1 MVNRVYHKSDEIHRM
16 ARAAL
21 DRGYT
26 SGDTDIVKKIR
37 ELQPIVLPEDRQK
50 KITGRG
56 QIIGTEAKPNILD
69 VMDTLAANGYKPRS
83 VMIDEAIAAVDAT
96 HEAEIHQ
103 ANGHSVEIATDEEYE
118 AVSTES
124 NLGATVDMFMK
135 SCAKQLVE
143 QFMSHLRVEL
153 AAAVQKEFMPAIMPA
168 LKAAKVVRQKILVMG
183 LKPQQAAMIVNEFGN
198 EYDLRF
204 VDSGRSAS
212 AADGKLNVDHIIGM
226 TNFMSHAA
234 EDHIKKHPGYKR
246 VSGGMDSLRDAL
258 RSIN

>member
-1 MVNRVYHKSDEIHRM
+1 MVTRVYHKSEEIHRM

-26 SGDTDIVKKIR
+26 SGDLDIVRKMR
-37 ELQPIVLPEDRQK
+37 ELQSIVLPEDRQR
-50 KITGRG
+50 KIHTRENILGN
-56 QIIGTEAKPNILD
+56 EDKPNILD
-69 VMDTLAANGYKPRS
+69 TMDTLAANGYKPKH
-83 VMIDEAIAAVDAT
+83 IIQEAVVQL
-96 HEAEIHQ
+96 EVSAEPEIIQ
-103 ANGHSVEIATDEEYE
+103 ANGHHVEIAADEEYE
-118 AVSTES
+118 NVSTES

-135 SCAKQLVE
+135 NCAKQLVE

-183 LKPQQAAMIVNEFGN
+183 LKPQQAAMIVNEFGDA
-198 EYDLRF
+198 YDLRF
-204 VDSGRSAS
+204 VDSGRSAG

-246 VSGGMDSLRDAL
+246 VAGGMDSLREAL